1 MKQLSIIQKKARMS
15 FMMCFLTLSAALLS
29 LSSMAQAPAFPGAE
43 GVARWTTTGGRGGQV
58 IHVTNLNDSGE
69 GSLRAAVTASGA
81 RIIVFDVS
89 GIIPLESTLV
99 IRNPNIT
106 ILGQTA
112 PGDGICL
119 KNYGLRIAASNVIV
133 RFIRCRMGDEAK
145 NEDDAMN
152 AYFHT
157 GSEASNIII
166 DHCSVSWCVDECG
179 SFYGIQNFTLQ
190 WCVLSESLRNSVHGK
205 GAHGYGGIWGGQNA
219 AFHHNLLAHH
229 DSRNPRFD
237 HDYVS
242 TLKGP
247 IDYVNNVVYNWG
259 SNSTYGGESAN
270 ENNDYKKIN
279 MVANYY
285 KPGPATNSRVSS
297 RLGQFWDDE
306 CSNCSSAM
314 NCSTIV
320 PPHLYVTGNYMYG
333 SEQVTRDNWSGIS
346 LHSGAS
352 TDAVKLDYRFV
363 PEGYQ
368 RTTLISQ
375 HIAETAFNKVLNYAG
390 ASYKKD
396 AIDQRIA
403 TEAENGTYNY
413 NGSNGSTGGLIDTQ
427 SDVGGW
433 PEYDGKEP
441 LTDSDQD
448 GMPDVWETANGLN
461 PQDATDAAAFTL
473 DSQNWYTNIEV
484 YANSLVEDL
493 VKAQTADAVEGIDEY
508 YPTTVKAAGVDYY
521 GGSGEGGEQ
530 CGGEGISVPATATFA
545 FHLGTD
551 GQTATFDGE
560 SAGYF
565 LNSKVVYGANLTL
578 KDQYTIAETVQT
590 RFQPSVQ
597 DRAASEDNAIC
608 FLIQPQFGYKFTPTE
623 VSLNTTRY
631 GTDGGLID
639 IAWKSADGSMVTLAT
654 GVSPNRNNNVTP
666 VSELSYTVSGAT
678 AAEGSCGLVIN
689 LYNLGNTKQVGFS
702 DIVIKGM
709 LTGQAKEVPVLGS
722 FKINGKEYTADEV
735 FGSQYEGTIELS
747 GSEPMVSS
755 RNPLTDVTATQGEVG
770 DISYEFASSQCV
782 VTIPMTAGNTTLSY
796 ILTIVTKPQY
806 LLTYYNTDGSV
817 MGTQQVEKDAA
828 ISAFAVDYM
837 RATAADGMAV
847 RGWFKKS
854 SGGEKFTTDYVVT
867 GNTSLYAVAT
877 EIETASM
884 SKKYTFNLGDPYF
897 DANDHE
903 AFNPTGGA
911 WHDSQHGWSFSGGAK
926 IQLLVGPKATIS
938 FTTCQFAKGTLNING
953 VSLNVQATTDGE
965 VVTYTH
971 DGEPSILTF
980 EVEGSIYLH
989 AVKIANTSETN
1000 YTAQGQWYFVK
1011 AGDASSFLDVLDV
1024 VNGTNASASASR
1036 AFIYLPN
1043 GTYDLGTACLTP
1055 ISGHNISIIGESQ
1068 QSVVIKNLPEQEG
1081 IAVTATLVNTGS
1093 NNYLQDLTI
1102 QNCWDYYGKI
1112 AEGSNAGRAVCLWDK
1127 GTNTICKNVTLLSYQ
1142 DTYFTNNNNGQYYW
1156 ETSDIHGTVDF
1167 ICGGGTLFME
1177 NSTITVEMRN
1187 PLSVN
1192 NGKGECTITAPST
1205 AIGMNYGYVF
1215 NNCRIDNY
1223 ATSYNLGRAWNGEPR
1238 CAFLNTTVND
1248 NLIKDTRYT
1257 TAGMNVAAKEFVEYN
1272 TMDPKGYV
1280 VSPSSNVQTFTHSSG
1295 DYTYETILTEA
1306 QAANFAIDK
1315 VFTDWQPA
1323 VFAAQALAP
1332 KAWYSDG
1339 TVTWTADGAVAIYKN
1354 GALVDIVTEGNTYA
1368 VEADTQSDVLT
1379 MRAANAMG
1387 GFGDAVVVEAAPQ
1400 PKELL
1405 GDVDGSG
1412 EVNVTDVVLMIDKI
1426 LEKNPA
1432 VFNGAV
1438 ADVNFDGTISVTD
1451 VVMVIDAVLGKV
1463 VLGEQTSAAG
1473 ARSVEADIV
1482 GAISLSDLNTV
1493 TLNNPTAYT
1502 AFQMDVT
1509 LPMGMS
1515 LEDVILTERAK
1526 GHVVSVN
1533 QTAEGRYRVVG
1544 VSLQN
1549 NAFEGT
1555 MGDLLTLQLSGR
1567 SQGTI
1572 AIDNVLFVTPQGIQH
1587 ELAGVFGE
1595 ATGIGDVRS
1604 KMSDVRGDV
1613 FNLQGQKMVH
1623 GTLPKGMYIINGKK
1637 VVVK

>member
-1 MKQLSIIQKKARMS
+1 MKKVA
-15 FMMCFLTLSAALLS
+15 FLLVVALLS
-29 LSSMAQAPAFPGAE
+29 LTSMAQAPAFPGAE

-69 GSLRAAVTASGA
+69 GSLRAAVEARGA
-81 RIIVFDVS
+81 RIVVFDVS
-89 GIIPLESTLV
+89 GVIPLESTLAV
-99 IRNPNIT
+99 RNSDIT

-119 KNYGLRIAASNVIV
+119 KNYGFRIATSNVIV
-133 RFIRCRMGDEAK
+133 RFIRCRMGDAAG

-190 WCVLSESLRNSVHGK
+190 WCVLSESLRYSVHDK

-270 ENNDYKKIN
+270 ATNDYKKIN
-279 MVANYY
+279 MVGNYY
-285 KPGPATNSRVSS
+285 KPGPATNSWVSS

-306 CSNCSSAM
+306 CSNCSSKM
-314 NCSTIV
+314 DCSIIV

-333 SEQVTRDNWSGIS
+333 SDQVTRNNWSGIS

-352 TDAVKLDYRFV
+352 TDVIKSDTRFV
-363 PEGYQ
+363 PEGYE
-368 RTTLISQ
+368 RTTLLSM
-375 HIAETAFNKVLNYAG
+375 HSAETAFSKVLSFAG

-403 TEAENGTYNY
+403 YETEQGVYTY

-427 SDVGGW
+427 GDVGGW
-433 PEYDGKEP
+433 PEYASLNP

-461 PQDATDAAAFTL
+461 PQDATDAAAYTL
-473 DSQNWYTNIEV
+473 DSNQWYTNIEV

-493 VKAQTADAVEGIDEY
+493 VKAQTADAIEGIDEY
-508 YPTTVKAAGVDYY
+508 YPTTVKVDGVDYY
-521 GGSGEGGEQ
+521 AASSQGGEGGET
-530 CGGEGISVPATATFA
+530 GGEGISVPATATFA
-545 FHLGTD
+545 FNLGTN
-551 GQTATFDGE
+551 GQTAMFDEE

-565 LNSKVVYGANLTL
+565 LNSKVTYGANLTL
-578 KDQYTIAETVQT
+578 KDQYTIGETVQT

-597 DRAASEDNAIC
+597 DSKASEDNAIC
-608 FLIQPQFGYKFTPTE
+608 FLIQPQFGYKFTPTK
-623 VSLNTTRY
+623 VSFKSTRY
-631 GTDGGLID
+631 GTDGGLLD
-639 IAWKSADGSMVTLAT
+639 IAWLQADNTTITLDT
-654 GVSPNRNNNVTP
+654 GVSPARNSKEPNI
-666 VSELSYTVSGAT
+666 SELSYTVYGAT
-678 AAEGSCGLVIN
+678 AVEGVCGLVVN
-689 LYNLGNTKQVGFS
+689 LYSLGNTKQVGFS
-702 DIVIKGM
+702 DIVIEGM

-722 FKINGKEYTADEV
+722 FKINGKEYTADDI
-735 FGSQYEGTIELS
+735 FGSQYEATIELS
-747 GSEPMVSS
+747 GSELMVSS
-755 RNPLTDVTATQGEVG
+755 RNPLTDVTATIGEIGNVN
-770 DISYEFASSQCV
+770 YELANNQCV

-796 ILTIVTKPQY
+796 VLTIVTKPQY
-806 LLTYYNTDGSV
+806 TLTYYNTDGTV

-828 ISAFAVDYM
+828 IGTFAIDSQ
-837 RATAADGMAV
+837 RATAPEGMAV
-847 RGWFKKS
+847 RGWFKKA
-854 SGGEKFTTDYVVT
+854 SGGEKFTTDYVIT
-867 GNTSLYAVAT
+867 GNMSLYAVAT

-884 SKKYTFNLGDPYF
+884 SKKYTFNLGDPNF

-911 WHDSQHGWSFSGGAK
+911 WHDSQHGWSFSAGDK

-971 DGEPSILTF
+971 DGEPGILTF
-980 EVEGSIYLH
+980 EVEGGIYLH

-1000 YTAQGQWYFVK
+1000 YTAQGQWYLVK

-1024 VNGTNASASASR
+1024 VNGTNASATASR
-1036 AFIYLPN
+1036 AFIFLPN

-1068 QSVVIKNLPEQEG
+1068 QGVIVKNLPEQEG
-1081 IAVTATLVNTGS
+1081 IAVTATLMNTGS

-1102 QNCWDYYGKI
+1102 QNSWDYYGKI

-1142 DTYFTNNNNGQYYW
+1142 DTYYTNNNNGQYYW

-1187 PLSVN
+1187 PLSIN
-1192 NGKGECTITAPST
+1192 NGKGECTITAPYT

-1223 ATSYNLGRAWNGEPR
+1223 ASSYNLGRAWGGEPR

-1248 NLIKDTRYT
+1248 NLMSRNRYT

-1272 TMDPKGYV
+1272 TMDATGNV
-1280 VSPSSNVQTFTHSSG
+1280 VSPASNVLTFTHTSG

-1306 QAANFAIDK
+1306 QAANYMVEK
-1315 VFTDWQPA
+1315 VFANWQPA
-1323 VFAAQALAP
+1323 VLAAQAAAP
-1332 KAWYSDG
+1332 KAAYADG
-1339 TVTWTADGAVAIYKN
+1339 VITWTADGAVAIYKN
-1354 GALVDIVTEGNTYA
+1354 GVLVDIVTEGNTYA
-1368 VEADTQSDVLT
+1368 VDADVQSDVLT

-1387 GFGDAVVVEAAPQ
+1387 GFGDAVVVETKTEP
-1400 PKELL
+1400 EVLM

-1412 EVNVTDVVLMIDKI
+1412 QVNVTDVVLTIDYI
-1426 LEKNPA
+1426 LEKNPSN
-1432 VFNGAV
+1432 FNVAV
-1438 ADVNFDGTISVTD
+1438 ADVNKDGGISVTD
-1451 VVMVIDAVLGKV
+1451 VVMIIDNILGKINLNRAQADAGV
-1463 VLGEQTSAAG
+1463 VGSIA
-1473 ARSVEADIV
+1473 
-1482 GAISLSDLNTV
+1482 LSSPNTIA
-1493 TLNNPTAYT
+1493 LNNPTAYT

-1509 LPMGMS
+1509 LPMGVT
-1515 LEDVILTERAK
+1515 LKKAQLTDRSN
-1526 GHVVSVN
+1526 GHLVSVS
-1533 QTAEGRYRVVG
+1533 QTGEGRYRIVG
-1544 VSLQN
+1544 ISLQN
-1549 NAFEGT
+1549 EAFEGT
-1555 MGDLLTLQLSGR
+1555 MGDLLRLQLDGDSHGM
-1567 SQGTI
+1567 T
-1572 AIDNVLFVTPQGIQH
+1572 IDNVLFATPQGVQH
-1587 ELAGVFGE
+1587 ELAGIAGD
-1595 ATGIGDVRS
+1595 ATSI
-1604 KMSDVRGDV
+1604 SDVRGKMEEVRGDA
-1613 FNLQGQKMVH
+1613 FNLKGQRI
-1623 GTLPKGMYIINGKK
+1623 TNPNKGLYIVNGKK
-1637 VVVK
+1637 MMIDKR